1 MPAILRRSTWAV
13 ALATAFT
20 LTVAP
25 AAWGYG
31 TQVHR
36 FGLDSYGYVSGSFE
50 WAAKRDIRFDFLV
63 EVQHATRRKLY
74 LAGSAGNSGQQTGW
88 ERMTGNFSPGK
99 NYQAKLYKGF
109 RGVATVTYRWV
120 QFAICED
127 RSYGDDPCDPKSSN
141 YIRR

>member
-1 MPAILRRSTWAV
+1 MSVTLHRSTWVV
-13 ALATAFT
+13 ALATAFV

-31 TQVHR
+31 TKVYR

-50 WAAKRDIRFDFLV
+50 WAAKRDIRYDFLV
-63 EVQHATRRKLY
+63 EAKGATRKKLY

-88 ERMTGNFSPGK
+88 ERITENFAPGK
-99 NYQAKLYKGF
+99 NYQSKGYKGF
-109 RGVATVTYRWV
+109 RGVAGVTYRWV

-127 RSYGDDPCDPKSSN
+127 RSYHDDPCDPKSSN
-141 YIRR
+141 HVRD